1 MPIYCLR
8 RDNFMSDPRRIVR
21 YSLDLD
27 IQQKN
32 FLKFFATNNNIQA
45 AVVLRALIYLLET
58 DENLMESVLD
68 AIFVEPDDED

>member
-1 MPIYCLR
+1 
-8 RDNFMSDPRRIVR
+8 MSDPRRIVR

-58 DENLMESVLD
+58 DEDLMENVLD

>member
-1 MPIYCLR
+1 
-8 RDNFMSDPRRIVR
+8 MSDPRRIVR